1 MRVLITG
8 GTGHLGIGVCKAFV
22 KDGFNVR
29 LLCHKKQGK
38 SLGSDLEIVWGDITQ
53 PDSVKKAVNGVDAVV
68 HMAGLVQPLT
78 EAKPELATR
87 VNVEGTRTMV
97 NLIKERAE
105 RVPFVFTSSA
115 AVFGPCPDATGLLH
129 PDRTPCNPTS
139 VYAETK
145 LRSENLIKE
154 SGIGYVILRLTSV
167 PDPRRRISDFKTQMF
182 TIPLKN
188 RVEFC
193 HADDLALAI
202 LNAVKNFDRV
212 EGSTL
217 MIGGGPSQQMLYE
230 DMLRVILKSFGLP
243 LPPRRKFSEEPFPLD
258 WYDTTG
264 SQELLKFQHKTLNDY
279 CQDLARQFPAP
290 LIALMR
296 HFIGPVFGRI
306 IVRVV

>member
-8 GTGHLGIGVCKAFV
+8 ETGHLGIGVCKAFV

-29 LLCHKKQGK
+29 LLCHKKQGN
-38 SLGSDLEIVWGDITQ
+38 SLGSDLETVWGDITQ

-87 VNVEGTRTMV
+87 VNVEGTRTVV
-97 NLIKERAE
+97 NSIKERAE
-105 RVPFVFTSSA
+105 KIPFVFTSSA
-115 AVFGPCPDATGLLH
+115 AVYGPCPDATELLS

-154 SGIGYVILRLTSV
+154 SGIRYVILRLTSV
-167 PDPRRRISDFKTQMF
+167 PDPKRRISDFKTQMF

-217 MIGGGPSQQMLYE
+217 MIGGGPSQQMLFE
-230 DMLRVILKSFGLP
+230 DLLRATLNTFGLP
-243 LPPRRKFSEEPFPLD
+243 LPPRHKFSEEPFPLH
-258 WYDTTG
+258 WSDTTR
-264 SQELLKFQHKTLNDY
+264 SQELLKYQHKTLDDY
-279 CQDLARQFPAP
+279 CRDLAGQFPRP
-290 LIALMR
+290 LVALMR
-296 HFIGPVFGRI
+296 HFIGPVFGKLM
-306 IVRVV
+306 VRLV

>member
-87 VNVEGTRTMV
+87 VNVEGTRTVV
-97 NLIKERAE
+97 NLIKERVE

-115 AVFGPCPDATGLLH
+115 AVYGPCPDATGLLH

-167 PDPRRRISDFKTQMF
+167 PDPRRKISDFKTQMF

-212 EGSTL
+212 EGGTL
-217 MIGGGPSQQMLYE
+217 MIGGGPSQQMLFE
-230 DMLRVILKSFGLP
+230 DMLRVILNTFGLP
-243 LPPRRKFSEEPFPLD
+243 LPPRHKFSEEPFPLD
-258 WYDTTG
+258 WYDTTR

-296 HFIGPVFGRI
+296 HFIGPVFGKL

>member
-217 MIGGGPSQQMLYE
+217 MIGGGPSQQMLFE
-230 DMLRVILKSFGLP
+230 DMLRVILNTFGLP
-243 LPPRRKFSEEPFPLD
+243 LPPRHKFSGEPFPLD
-258 WYDTTG
+258 WYDTTR

>member
-87 VNVEGTRTMV
+87 VNVEGTRTVV
-97 NLIKERAE
+97 NLIKERTE

-115 AVFGPCPDATGLLH
+115 AVYGPCPDATGLLH

-167 PDPRRRISDFKTQMF
+167 PDPRRKISDFKTQMF

-212 EGSTL
+212 EGGTL
-217 MIGGGPSQQMLYE
+217 MIGGGPSQQMLFE
-230 DMLRVILKSFGLP
+230 DMLRVILNTFGLP
-243 LPPRRKFSEEPFPLD
+243 LPPRHKFSEEPFPLD
-258 WYDTTG
+258 WYDTTR

-296 HFIGPVFGRI
+296 HFIGPVFGKL

>member
-87 VNVEGTRTMV
+87 VNVEGTRTVV

-105 RVPFVFTSSA
+105 RIPFVFTSSA
-115 AVFGPCPDATGLLH
+115 AVYGPCPDATEPLH

-145 LRSENLIKE
+145 LRAENLIKE

-167 PDPRRRISDFKTQMF
+167 PDPRRKISDFKTQMF

-217 MIGGGPSQQMLYE
+217 MIGGGPSQQMLFE
-230 DMLRVILKSFGLP
+230 DMLRVILSTFGLP
-243 LPPRRKFSEEPFPLD
+243 LPPRHKFSEEPFPLH
-258 WYDTTG
+258 WYDTTK

-279 CQDLARQFPAP
+279 CQDLAGQFPSP

-296 HFIGPVFGRI
+296 HFIGPVFGKL

>member
-29 LLCHKKQGK
+29 LLCHRKQGK

-53 PDSVKKAVNGVDAVV
+53 PDSVKKAVHGVDAVV
-68 HMAGLVQPLT
+68 HMAALVQPLT

-87 VNVEGTRTMV
+87 VNVEGTRTVV

-105 RVPFVFTSSA
+105 KIPFVFTSSA
-115 AVFGPCPDATGLLH
+115 AVYGPCPDATELLRPH
-129 PDRTPCNPTS
+129 RTPYNPTS
-139 VYAETK
+139 VYSETK
-145 LRSENLIKE
+145 LRAENLIRE

-167 PDPRRRISDFKTQMF
+167 PDPRRRISDFKTQAF

-212 EGSTL
+212 KGSTL

-230 DMLRVILKSFGLP
+230 DMLRATLNTFGLP
-243 LPPRRKFSEEPFPLD
+243 LPPRHKFSEEPFPLD
-258 WYDTTG
+258 WYDTTR
-264 SQELLKFQHKTLNDY
+264 SQELLKYQHKTLDDY
-279 CQDLARQFPAP
+279 CQDLARQFPTP
-290 LIALMR
+290 LITLMR
-296 HFIGPVFGRI
+296 HFIGPVFGKL
-306 IVRVV
+306 IVRAV

>member
-8 GTGHLGIGVCKAFV
+8 GTGHLGIGVSRAFA

-29 LLCHKKQGK
+29 LLCHRKQGR
-38 SLGSDLEIVWGDITQ
+38 SSGSDMEIVWGDITQ
-53 PDSVKKAVNGVDAVV
+53 PDSVKKALNGVDAVV

-87 VNVEGTRTMV
+87 VNVEGTRTVV

-105 RVPFVFTSSA
+105 KIPFVFTSSA
-115 AVFGPCPDATGLLH
+115 AVYGPCPDATELLH

-167 PDPRRRISDFKTQMF
+167 PDPRRKISDFKTQMF

-202 LNAVKNFDRV
+202 LNAVKNFDRI

-217 MIGGGPSQQMLYE
+217 MIGGGPSQQMLFE
-230 DMLRVILKSFGLP
+230 DMLRVILRTFGLP
-243 LPPRRKFSEEPFPLD
+243 LPPRHKFSVEPFPLD
-258 WYDTTG
+258 WYDTTR
-264 SQELLKFQHKTLNDY
+264 SQELLQFQHKTLDDY

-290 LIALMR
+290 LLALMR
-296 HFIGPVFGRI
+296 NFIGPLFGRL
-306 IVRVV
+306 IVQVV

>member
-53 PDSVKKAVNGVDAVV
+53 PDSVKKAVNGVDVVV

>member
-29 LLCHKKQGK
+29 LLCHKKQGNN
-38 SLGSDLEIVWGDITQ
+38 LGSDLEIVWGDITQ

-115 AVFGPCPDATGLLH
+115 AVYGPCPDATELLS

-154 SGIGYVILRLTSV
+154 SGIRYVILRLTSV
-167 PDPRRRISDFKTQMF
+167 PDSRRRISDFKTQMF

-217 MIGGGPSQQMLYE
+217 MIGGGPSQQMLFE
-230 DMLRVILKSFGLP
+230 DMLRATLNTFGLP
-243 LPPRRKFSEEPFPLD
+243 LPPRHKFSEEPFPLH
-258 WYDTTG
+258 WYDTTK
-264 SQELLKFQHKTLNDY
+264 SQELLKYQHKTLDDY
-279 CQDLARQFPAP
+279 CRDLAGQFPAP